1 MSLGQISGDGVVG
14 VGEVDEFSTHSDE
27 AVTVAGEA
35 PEFEVEAVPIPVA
48 DVNPTR
54 VLREALRSLDG
65 VDVMPLIRCRAVV
78 MRSPPAFVRGAY
90 KSILRFALQEAS
102 EANAA
107 HNEQRLCRAW
117 KLFLLV
123 PRMLLFR
130 SARGGLI
137 PKNQL
142 RGRFDRF
149 ARGEWI
155 GLLIEGEHMAVE
167 ASSARSRRRRTRVDS
182 VERRAERAQV
192 LVALGEISAGRAAL
206 EGAPVA
212 PGSQATLDALR
223 DETRRPRTLRE
234 PLPEELS
241 DFQPET
247 AFGLD
252 RDRFLRNL
260 RCARRGAAA
269 GPSGMA
275 AEHLRPLLD
284 CTRDS
289 DLLWELGCSFA
300 QGRVP
305 VEVIPLLRLGRITAL
320 QKPSGGIRG
329 IVVGDVFRRLVA
341 RTMAQQLNAAVE
353 RASDIPVPV
362 CTLMLFKLSPI
373 WILVLQCCL
382 WTASE
387 LSI

>member
-1 MSLGQISGDGVVG
+1 
-14 VGEVDEFSTHSDE
+14 
-27 AVTVAGEA
+27 
-35 PEFEVEAVPIPVA
+35 
-48 DVNPTR
+48 
-54 VLREALRSLDG
+54 
-65 VDVMPLIRCRAVV
+65 
-78 MRSPPAFVRGAY
+78 MRSPPAFMRGAY

-107 HNEQRLCRAW
+107 HDEQRLCRAW

-137 PKNQL
+137 PKNQF

-149 ARGEWI
+149 VRGEWI

-167 ASSARSRRRRTRVDS
+167 ASSARSRRRRTR

-241 DFQPET
+241 NFQPET
-247 AFGLD
+247 AFCLD

-260 RCARRGAAA
+260 RCARRGAAP
-269 GPSGMA
+269 GPTGMA

-284 CTRDS
+284 STRDS

-300 QGRVP
+300 QGHVP
-305 VEVIPLLRLGRITAL
+305 AEVISFA
-320 QKPSGGIRG
+320 
-329 IVVGDVFRRLVA
+329 VG
-341 RTMAQQLNAAVE
+341 
-353 RASDIPVPV
+353 
-362 CTLMLFKLSPI
+362 
-373 WILVLQCCL
+373 
-382 WTASE
+382 
-387 LSI
+387 

>member
-1 MSLGQISGDGVVG
+1 MSIGQSSGDGVVG
-14 VGEVDEFSTHSDE
+14 VGEVDEFSVHSDE
-27 AVTVAGEA
+27 AVSVAGEG
-35 PEFEVEAVPIPVA
+35 PEPEVEAVPIPVA

-54 VLREALRSLDG
+54 VLRDAFDSMQGRRDEITSGIHARRIQVHLE
-65 VDVMPLIRCRAVV
+65 IC
-78 MRSPPAFVRGAY
+78 PPGN
-90 KSILRFALQEAS
+90 QAS
-102 EANAA
+102 AA
-107 HNEQRLCRAW
+107 HDEQRLCRGW

-130 SARGGLI
+130 SVRGGLI

-149 ARGEWI
+149 VRGEWI
-155 GLLIEGEHMAVE
+155 GLLIEGENMAVE

-241 DFQPET
+241 TFQPEIT
-247 AFGLD
+247 FCLD
-252 RDRFLRNL
+252 RDRFLHNL
-260 RCARRGAAA
+260 RCARRGAAP
-269 GPSGMA
+269 GPIGMA

-284 CTRDS
+284 STRGS
-289 DLLWELGCSFA
+289 DLLWEFGCSFA
-300 QGRVP
+300 QGHVFCGWA
-305 VEVIPLLRLGRITAL
+305 ESLLCKNYLAG
-320 QKPSGGIRG
+320 
-329 IVVGDVFRRLVA
+329 
-341 RTMAQQLNAAVE
+341 
-353 RASDIPVPV
+353 
-362 CTLMLFKLSPI
+362 
-373 WILVLQCCL
+373 
-382 WTASE
+382 SE
-387 LSI
+387 EL